1 MLYFVSNM
9 EEIKN
14 MKKTTIS
21 LAVSLL
27 VATGAFAGDKYRIFL
42 GAYSGPTVTEL
53 VSNVTPKLKGVEG
66 ISDVIAEKRGDK
78 TFVYVNVDEEGES
91 AAKALLPTVREK
103 SGINDAYCLAVKRI
117 AGAKSEAK
125 PVKAHVDEML
135 TSLEEDKSKKV
146 IDHNTTVIPES
157 NKTESNVTLP
167 VMPGIVIIDDNKVEK
182 NIDPIYPVAK
192 PEIKAE
198 PKKKVVKENNITKKI
213 QKAAKD
219 RKLDPSFNSVKIEK
233 AKELSEIV
241 NTKVEESPITP
252 RPKDEINNNL
262 SEKKKKNL
270 KGDGYNFYQIKKR
283 VEKSDEQDAKDF
295 DALLKARLKAHE
307 QKQEQKNEVK

>member
-1 MLYFVSNM
+1 
-9 EEIKN
+9 
-14 MKKTTIS
+14 MKKITIS

-42 GAYSGPTVTEL
+42 GAYSGPTVDEM
-53 VSNVTPKLKGVEG
+53 VRDVTPKLKGVEG

-78 TFVYVNVDEEGES
+78 TFVYVNVNEEGES
-91 AAKALLPTVREK
+91 AAKALLPTVKEK
-103 SGINDAYCLAVKRI
+103 SGISDAYCLAVKKM
-117 AGAKSEAK
+117 AGIKSETK
-125 PVKAHVDEML
+125 PAKAHVDEML
-135 TSLEEDKSKKV
+135 NSLEKDKSSKV

-167 VMPGIVIIDDNKVEK
+167 VMSGIVIIDDNKEK
-182 NIDPIYPVAK
+182 PA
-192 PEIKAE
+192 EAKAE
-198 PKKKVVKENNITKKI
+198 PKPKPAPKPAVKKPVKPKE
-213 QKAAKD
+213 
-219 RKLDPSFNSVKIEK
+219 RKLDPSFTSVKIEK
-233 AKELSEIV
+233 AKELSQIV
-241 NTKVEESPITP
+241 GNTKVEEISPITP
-252 RPKDEINNNL
+252 RPNKEINDNL

-307 QKQEQKNEVK
+307 QKTQEEKAQTK

>member
-1 MLYFVSNM
+1 MRK
-9 EEIKN
+9 I
-14 MKKTTIS
+14 TIS

-42 GAYSGPTVTEL
+42 GAYSGPTVEEM
-53 VSNVTPKLKGVEG
+53 VRDVTPKLKGVEG

-78 TFVYVNVDEEGES
+78 TFVYVNVNEEGES

-103 SGINDAYCLAVKRI
+103 SGINDAYCLAVKRM
-117 AGAKSEAK
+117 AGAKNETK

-135 TSLEEDKSKKV
+135 TSLEGDKSKKV

-167 VMPGIVIIDDNKVEK
+167 VMPGIVIIDDNKEK
-182 NIDPIYPVAK
+182 PAEEKLATKPAPKPAVKKPVK
-192 PEIKAE
+192 P
-198 PKKKVVKENNITKKI
+198 KE
-213 QKAAKD
+213 
-219 RKLDPSFNSVKIEK
+219 RKLDPSFTSVKIEK

-241 NTKVEESPITP
+241 GNTKVEEISPITP
-252 RPKDEINNNL
+252 RPKDELNENL

-270 KGDGYNFYQIKKR
+270 KGGDYNFYQIKKK
-283 VEKSDEQDAKDF
+283 VEKSDKDDAKDF
-295 DALLKARLKAHE
+295 DALLRARMKAHE
-307 QKQEQKNEVK
+307 QKNQEEKAQTK

>member
-1 MLYFVSNM
+1 MRK
-9 EEIKN
+9 I
-14 MKKTTIS
+14 TIS

-42 GAYSGPTVTEL
+42 GAYSGPTVEEM
-53 VSNVTPKLKGVEG
+53 VRDVTPKLKGVEG

-78 TFVYVNVDEEGES
+78 SFVYVTVNGEGES
-91 AAKALLPTVREK
+91 AAKALLPTVKEK
-103 SGINDAYCLAVKRI
+103 SGVSDAYCLAVKRM

-135 TSLEEDKSKKV
+135 NSLEKDKSSKV

-167 VMPGIVIIDDNKVEK
+167 VMPGIVIVDDNKEK
-182 NIDPIYPVAK
+182 PAEVK
-192 PEIKAE
+192 VE
-198 PKKKVVKENNITKKI
+198 PKPKPKPAVKKPVKPKE
-213 QKAAKD
+213 
-219 RKLDPSFNSVKIEK
+219 RKLDPSFTSVKVEK

-241 NTKVEESPITP
+241 GNTKVEEISPITP
-252 RPKDEINNNL
+252 RPKDELNENL

-270 KGDGYNFYQIKKR
+270 KGGDYNFYQIKKK
-283 VEKSDEQDAKDF
+283 VEKSDKDDAKDF
-295 DALLKARLKAHE
+295 DALLRARMKAHE
-307 QKQEQKNEVK
+307 QKNQEEKAQTK

>member
-1 MLYFVSNM
+1 
-9 EEIKN
+9 
-14 MKKTTIS
+14 MKKITVS

-42 GAYSGPTVTEL
+42 GAYSGPTVEEM
-53 VSNVTPKLKGVEG
+53 VRDVTPKLKGVEG

-78 TFVYVNVDEEGES
+78 TFVYVNVNEDGES
-91 AAKALLPTVREK
+91 AAKALLPTVKEK
-103 SGINDAYCLAVKRI
+103 SGISDAYCLAVKRMS
-117 AGAKSEAK
+117 GAKSEAK

-135 TSLEEDKSKKV
+135 NSLEKDKSKKV
-146 IDHNTTVIPES
+146 IDHNTTVILES

-167 VMPGIVIIDDNKVEK
+167 VMPGIVIIDDNKEK
-182 NIDPIYPVAK
+182 PAEVK
-192 PEIKAE
+192 VE
-198 PKKKVVKENNITKKI
+198 PKPKPKPAVKKAVKPKE
-213 QKAAKD
+213 
-219 RKLDPSFNSVKIEK
+219 RKLDPSFTSVKIEK
-233 AKELSEIV
+233 AKELSQIV
-241 NTKVEESPITP
+241 GNTKVEEISPITP
-252 RPKDEINNNL
+252 RPNKEINDNL

-307 QKQEQKNEVK
+307 QKTQEEKAEAK

>member
-1 MLYFVSNM
+1 MRK
-9 EEIKN
+9 I
-14 MKKTTIS
+14 TIS

-42 GAYSGPTVTEL
+42 GAYSGPTVEEM
-53 VSNVTPKLKGVEG
+53 VRDVTPKLKGVEG

-78 TFVYVNVDEEGES
+78 TFVYVNVNEEGES
-91 AAKALLPTVREK
+91 AAKALLPTVKAK
-103 SGINDAYCLAVKRI
+103 SGINDSYCLAVKRM

-125 PVKAHVDEML
+125 PAKAHVDEML
-135 TSLEEDKSKKV
+135 NSLEKDKSNKV

-167 VMPGIVIIDDNKVEK
+167 VMPGIVIIDDNKEK
-182 NIDPIYPVAK
+182 PAEVK
-192 PEIKAE
+192 VE
-198 PKKKVVKENNITKKI
+198 PKPKPKPAVKKPVKPKE
-213 QKAAKD
+213 
-219 RKLDPSFNSVKIEK
+219 RKLGPSFTSVKIEK

-241 NTKVEESPITP
+241 GNTKVEEISPITP
-252 RPKDEINNNL
+252 RPKDELNENL

-295 DALLKARLKAHE
+295 DALLRARLKAHE
-307 QKQEQKNEVK
+307 QKVQTEKAEAK